1 MTSEQQPHPETE
13 RLFKLVAKI
22 LGTRP
27 EKISEDTGIGLH
39 PKWDSLGH
47 MKIILAIEEEFEI
60 HFSPNEMHELFNIR
74 NILEKIQS

>member
-1 MTSEQQPHPETE
+1 MTSEKRTTPEAE
-13 RLFKLVAKI
+13 RLLKLVAKI

-47 MKIILAIEEEFEI
+47 MKIILAIEEEFGV
-60 HFSPNEMHELFNIR
+60 HFSPDDMQHLFNIR
-74 NILEKIQS
+74 NILKKLQP